1 MDKRIIKTKKGLRE
15 ALKSLLDEKPF
26 DKINVTEI
34 CARSQTSRV
43 TFYTYYNDKYDLLT
57 DLYHS
62 LADEAQESFRKRQK
76 SNNPQ
81 ESFDKSIQ
89 NLLDTI
95 LSFEDNSVF
104 SAARLALEH
113 DFIPIYH
120 DFLLDCIRRFEI
132 RYPEQMQSRYPVQQ
146 LNSFIAFGLWG
157 FLHSHPGPVTEKDKA
172 DARMLIND
180 LVNSRIFSGNT

>member
-62 LADEAQESFRKRQK
+62 LADEAQCQLPEKINPQSCMSSYSSSESDFPARSFRI
-76 SNNPQ
+76 S
-81 ESFDKSIQ
+81 S
-89 NLLDTI
+89 
-95 LSFEDNSVF
+95 
-104 SAARLALEH
+104 
-113 DFIPIYH
+113 
-120 DFLLDCIRRFEI
+120 
-132 RYPEQMQSRYPVQQ
+132 
-146 LNSFIAFGLWG
+146 
-157 FLHSHPGPVTEKDKA
+157 
-172 DARMLIND
+172 
-180 LVNSRIFSGNT
+180 